1 MLALT
6 VFVAGVFAFAPVDQA
21 STVHNTIQSSLE
33 IKDIY
38 ADVDTAASTNNDAI
52 TFDFLLVS
60 QDGDGI
66 VGLDE
71 TDMTADFTART
82 TSGGETI
89 AVTDSGSGSYRITVQ
104 PTNDWDAG
112 RTSIVLTA
120 TDDDGNSAS
129 TLLVV
134 DIT

>member
-71 TDMTADFTART
+71 TDMTADFTAGT